1 MKQILQFCRVAYNEN
16 FLMALSLLAF
26 MALGSTARAA
36 ATPAQEFLVE
46 GGKAQAAI
54 VLGDNAAPF
63 YRFVG
68 EELQRYVE
76 AITGTQL
83 EIVTASQAAS
93 RPESLL
99 VLIGGP
105 KANTLVEKA
114 ATRQQAKFAD
124 LKVDSFLLWRVPVGK
139 KQGLIVGGNDEA
151 ATMYAAYDL
160 LERLGVTFLLAK
172 DILPENTADLKLP
185 AENVRAETPFPRRG
199 LLISNIYPNR
209 GIMNLSEV
217 KSMLDQMA
225 KLKMNYLQFFWF
237 EHEPWIDFGFR
248 GENKLLGDATGKET
262 GYLSWR
268 YNFGSNLI
276 KDVEVGRD
284 KFGGRERMAP
294 MEFQKVE
301 TPEDGFRVAQEFLR
315 EIIRYAKTR
324 KIKVWLCVDPTT
336 LPGNLARF
344 AHRAS
349 NRPVPFDQILGT
361 HMCPADPELH
371 EMNEN
376 RLRAL
381 VEAYPEAEGYFMYA
395 PEMFPDCPDDL
406 NRNFLE
412 GERGKYESVLQP
424 WADYYKPSMS
434 YEKNPAV
441 VLDST
446 TNSVSIIKKM
456 LEAKQRVA
464 PNTKV
469 GIGGIGRGFLL
480 PLLDKTFPKDVPITD
495 MESRAIWTPSGIPM
509 QLFGGMGER
518 ERTIVPRLDDDSGMF
533 GMQFNVGLYYKDRI
547 LQGSAENGVAGF
559 AGQLNRPRGMEQNY
573 RYLAEGAYNPK
584 LTPKEFYDGY
594 ARRLFGEAAAAEMAK
609 AFETLE
615 ANEEYLGWT
624 QKGNFGCCGPIAE
637 VSMAH
642 RLYQQPNPF
651 DGPKDWSRFIN
662 DSRDRVRYFT
672 QAAENLQQALN
683 LMKDAQP
690 KVAPHGQEELRYLM
704 NKTESYRMHLQTM
717 MTARQ
722 AYIEFDEAFRLWNA
736 RTIDRAELVRRLDAS
751 MTLFDQ
757 ARRMGRQTT
766 EKFAEVIDHPSDMG
780 VLYRANL
787 FLVTGLEL
795 VEQTMQNIVNYHHGK
810 EYTQLVPWNKIYYDF
825 PQFSTGQ

>member
-1 MKQILQFCRVAYNEN
+1 MEA
-16 FLMALSLLAF
+16 
-26 MALGSTARAA
+26 
-36 ATPAQEFLVE
+36 
-46 GGKAQAAI
+46 GKAKAVI
-54 VLGDNAAPF
+54 VLGDNSDPF

-68 EELQRYVE
+68 EELQGYVK
-76 AITGTQL
+76 AITGASL

-105 KANTLVEKA
+105 KANSLVEKA
-114 ATRQQAKFAD
+114 VNKKQAKFSD

-139 KQGLIVGGNDEA
+139 KRGLIVGGNDEA

-172 DILPENTADLKLP
+172 DILPEKTADLKLP
-185 AENVRAETPFPRRG
+185 AANVRAETPFPRRG

-209 GIMNLSEV
+209 GIMNLAEV

-225 KLKMNYLQFFWF
+225 KLKMNFLQFFWF
-237 EHEPWIDFGFR
+237 EHEPWINFGYR
-248 GENKLLGDATGKET
+248 GENKLVGDATGKET
-262 GYLSWR
+262 GYLTWR
-268 YNFGSNLI
+268 YDYGSNLI
-276 KDVEVGRD
+276 KDVVVGQNL
-284 KFGGRERMAP
+284 FGGRERMAP

-301 TPEDGFRVAQEFLR
+301 TPEDAFRVAKEFLT

-344 AHRAS
+344 AHRAP
-349 NRPVPFDQILGT
+349 NLQLPFHPILGT

-381 VEAYPEAEGYFMYA
+381 VETYPEAEGYFLYV

-406 NRNFLE
+406 NRNFLL
-412 GERGKYESVLQP
+412 GERSNYESVIPP
-424 WADYYKPSMS
+424 WADYYNNG
-434 YEKNPAV
+434 YERNRTV

-446 TNSVSIIKKM
+446 TNSVHIIKKM

-464 PNTKV
+464 PNAKV

-495 MESRAIWTPSGIPM
+495 MESRAIWTPLGIPM

-533 GMQFNVGLYYKDRI
+533 GMQFNVNLYYKDRV
-547 LQGSAENGVAGF
+547 LEGSVENGVAGF
-559 AGQLNRPRGMEQNY
+559 AGQLNRPRGTEQNY

-584 LTPKEFYDGY
+584 LTPKEFYEGY
-594 ARRLFGEAAAAEMAK
+594 ARRLFGEAAAPDMVK

-624 QKGNFGCCGPIAE
+624 QKRNFGCCGVIAE
-637 VSMAH
+637 VAMAH
-642 RLYQQPNPF
+642 NLYKQPNPF
-651 DGPKDWSRFIN
+651 DGPKDWNGFIN
-662 DSRDRVRYFT
+662 SCHDLVQYYGR
-672 QAAENLQQALN
+672 AAENLQQALD
-683 LMKDAQP
+683 LMKAA
-690 KVAPHGQEELRYLM
+690 APEGGPAWPGRAAL
-704 NKTESYRMHLQTM
+704 S
-717 MTARQ
+717 
-722 AYIEFDEAFRLWNA
+722 DE
-736 RTIDRAELVRRLDAS
+736 
-751 MTLFDQ
+751 
-757 ARRMGRQTT
+757 
-766 EKFAEVIDHPSDMG
+766 
-780 VLYRANL
+780 
-787 FLVTGLEL
+787 
-795 VEQTMQNIVNYHHGK
+795 QN
-810 EYTQLVPWNKIYYDF
+810 
-825 PQFSTGQ
+825 

>member
-1 MKQILQFCRVAYNEN
+1 
-16 FLMALSLLAF
+16 MAAGPS
-26 MALGSTARAA
+26 
-36 ATPAQEFLVE
+36 PEFLVE
-46 GGKAQAAI
+46 GGKARAVI
-54 VLGDNAAPF
+54 VLGDNSDLF

-68 EELQRYVE
+68 EELQRYVK
-76 AITGTQL
+76 AITGASL
-83 EIVTASQAAS
+83 EIVPASQARN
-93 RPESLL
+93 RPEGLL

-105 KANTLVEKA
+105 TASSLVEEAVQKK
-114 ATRQQAKFAD
+114 QAKFAD
-124 LKVDSFLLWRVPVGK
+124 LKVDGFLLWRVAVGK
-139 KQGLIVGGNDEA
+139 KRGFIVGGNDEA

-172 DILPENTADLKLP
+172 DILPEKTGDLKLP
-185 AENVRAETPFPRRG
+185 GENVRAETPFPRRG
-199 LLISNIYPNR
+199 LFISNIYPNR
-209 GIMNLSEV
+209 GIMNLAEV
-217 KSMLDQMA
+217 KAMLDQMA

-237 EHEPWIDFGFR
+237 EHEPWINFGFR

-262 GYLSWR
+262 GYLTWR
-268 YNFGSNLI
+268 YNFGSYLI
-276 KDVEVGRD
+276 RDMIVGQD

-301 TPEDGFRVAQEFLR
+301 TPEEAFEVAREFLT
-315 EIIRYAKTR
+315 EIIHYARTR

-344 AHRAS
+344 AHRAT
-349 NRPVPFDQILGT
+349 NLQLPFHPILGT

-381 VEAYPEAEGYFMYA
+381 VETYPEAEGYFMYA

-406 NRNFLE
+406 NRNFLL
-412 GERGKYESVLQP
+412 GERSKYESVIAP
-424 WADYYKPSMS
+424 WADYYNNG
-434 YEKNPAV
+434 YERNRTV

-446 TNSVSIIKKM
+446 TNSVHIIEKV
-456 LEAKQRVA
+456 LEARQRVA
-464 PNTKV
+464 PNAKV

-495 MESRAIWTPSGIPM
+495 MESRAIWTPRGIPM
-509 QLFGGMGER
+509 QLFGGMGDR
-518 ERTIVPRLDDDSGMF
+518 ERTIVPRLDDDNGMF
-533 GMQFNVGLYYKDRI
+533 GMQFNVGLYYQDRI
-547 LQGSAENGVAGF
+547 LEGSVENGVAGF
-559 AGQLNRPRGMEQNY
+559 AGQLNRPRGTEQNY

-594 ARRLFGEAAAAEMAK
+594 ARRLFGAAAAPDMVK

-624 QKGNFGCCGPIAE
+624 QKGNFGCCGPISE
-637 VSMAH
+637 VSRAH

-651 DGPKDWSRFIN
+651 DGPKDWTGFISG
-662 DSRDRVRYFT
+662 SRDLIRYYG
-672 QAAENLQQALN
+672 QAAENLQKALD
-683 LMKDAQP
+683 LMKAAAP
-690 KVAPHGQEELRYLM
+690 KVAPHGQEELHYLM
-704 NKTESYRMHLQTM
+704 NKAESYRLHLQTLI
-717 MTARQ
+717 TVRK
-722 AYIEFDEAFRLWNA
+722 AYIEFGEAFQLWKA
-736 RTIDRAELVRRLDAS
+736 GEIDRAELVRRLDAS
-751 MTLFDQ
+751 MVLFDE
-757 ARRMGRQTT
+757 ARRMGRRTT

-810 EYTQLVPWNKIYYDF
+810 EYTQHVPWDKIYYDF
-825 PQFSTGQ
+825 PQFSPPW

>member
-1 MKQILQFCRVAYNEN
+1 MKQILQFLRLAYNEN
-16 FLMALSLLAF
+16 FLIALLLMAF
-26 MALGSTARAA
+26 MAPGSMARGAA
-36 ATPAQEFLVE
+36 KPAQEFLVE
-46 GGKAQAAI
+46 GGKAQAVI
-54 VLGDNAAPF
+54 VLGDNADPF

-68 EELQRYVE
+68 DELQRYVT

-83 EIVTASQAAS
+83 EIVTASQARN
-93 RPESLL
+93 RPEGLL

-105 KANTLVEKA
+105 AANTLVEEAVKK
-114 ATRQQAKFAD
+114 QQAKFAD
-124 LKVDSFLLWRVPVGK
+124 LKPDGFLLWRVVVGK
-139 KQGLIVGGNDEA
+139 KRGYVAGGNDEA

-172 DILPENTADLKLP
+172 DILPEKTADLKLP
-185 AENVRAETPFPRRG
+185 VENVRAETPFPRRG
-199 LLISNIYPNR
+199 LFISNIYPSR

-217 KSMLDQMA
+217 KFMLDQMA

-237 EHEPWIDFGFR
+237 EHEPWINFGFR

-276 KDVEVGRD
+276 KDVEVGQD

-381 VEAYPEAEGYFMYA
+381 VETYPEAEGYFMYA
-395 PEMFPDCPDDL
+395 PEMYPDCPDDL

-424 WADYYKPSMS
+424 WADYYKPSTS
-434 YEKNPAV
+434 YEKNPTV

-446 TNSVSIIKKM
+446 TNSVYIIKKI

-464 PNTKV
+464 PNAKV

-480 PLLDKTFPKDVPITD
+480 PVLDKTFPKDVPITD
-495 MESRAIWTPSGIPM
+495 MESRAIWTPRGIPM

-547 LQGSAENGVAGF
+547 LEGAVENGVAGF

-584 LTPKEFYDGY
+584 LTPKEFYGGY
-594 ARRLFGEAAAAEMAK
+594 ARRLFGEAAAPDIVK
-609 AFETLE
+609 AFEILE

-637 VSMAH
+637 ISMAH

-651 DGPKDWSRFIN
+651 DGPKDWSRFIK
-662 DSRDRVRYFT
+662 SSQEVMPYFA

-704 NKTESYRMHLQTM
+704 NKTESYRMHLQTLV
-717 MTARQ
+717 TVRKG
-722 AYIEFDEAFRLWNA
+722 YIEFDEAFRLWKA
-736 RTIDRAELVRRLDAS
+736 GSIDRAELVRRLDAS
-751 MTLFDQ
+751 MALFDQ

-810 EYTQLVPWNKIYYDF
+810 EYTQLVPWNEIYYDF
-825 PQFSTGQ
+825 PQFFTGK

>member
-1 MKQILQFCRVAYNEN
+1 MRPIAKLCRFAHGKG
-16 FLMALSLLAF
+16 FLISFLLLVF
-26 MALGSTARAA
+26 MASSLIVRAA
-36 ATPAQEFLVE
+36 TRPAQDFLVE
-46 GGKAQAAI
+46 VGKAKAVI
-54 VLGDNAAPF
+54 VLGDNSDPF

-68 EELQRYVE
+68 EELQGYVK
-76 AITGTQL
+76 AITGASL

-105 KANTLVEKA
+105 AANNLVEKVVNKK
-114 ATRQQAKFAD
+114 QAKFSD
-124 LKVDSFLLWRVPVGK
+124 LKADSFLLWRVQVGK
-139 KQGLIVGGNDEA
+139 KRGLIVGGNDEA

-160 LERLGVTFLLAK
+160 VERLGVTFLLAK
-172 DILPENTADLKLP
+172 DILPEKTSDLRLP
-185 AENVRAETPFPRRG
+185 DGNVRAETPFTRRG

-217 KSMLDQMA
+217 KFMLDQMA
-225 KLKMNYLQFFWF
+225 KLKMNFLQFFWF
-237 EHEPWIDFGFR
+237 EHEPWINFGYK

-262 GYLSWR
+262 GYLTWR
-268 YNFGSNLI
+268 YNYGSNLI
-276 KDVEVGRD
+276 KDVAVGQNL
-284 KFGGRERMAP
+284 FGGRERMAP

-301 TPEDGFRVAQEFLR
+301 TPEDAFQVAKEFLT

-344 AHRAS
+344 AHRAQ
-349 NRPVPFDQILGT
+349 NLQLPFHPILGT

-381 VEAYPEAEGYFMYA
+381 VETYPEAEGYFMYI

-406 NRNFLE
+406 NRNFLL
-412 GERGKYESVLQP
+412 GERSKYESVISP
-424 WADYYKPSMS
+424 WADYYNNG
-434 YEKNPAV
+434 YERNRTV

-446 TNSVSIIKKM
+446 TNSVHIIKKM

-464 PNTKV
+464 PNAKV

-495 MESRAIWTPSGIPM
+495 MESRAIWTPLGIPM

-547 LQGSAENGVAGF
+547 LEGSVENGVAGF

-584 LTPKEFYDGY
+584 LTPKEFYEGY
-594 ARRLFGEAAAAEMAK
+594 ARRLFGEAAAPDMVR
-609 AFETLE
+609 AFEMLE

-624 QKGNFGCCGPIAE
+624 QKGNFGCCGVIAE
-637 VSMAH
+637 VAMAH
-642 RLYQQPNPF
+642 NLYKQPNPF
-651 DGPKDWSRFIN
+651 DGPKDWSRFISS
-662 DSRDRVRYFT
+662 SRDLNRYYG
-672 QAAENLQQALN
+672 QAAENLKQALE
-683 LMKDAQP
+683 LMKAAQP

-704 NKTESYRMHLQTM
+704 NKTESYRMHLETLV
-717 MTARQ
+717 TVRK
-722 AYIEFDEAFRLWNA
+722 AYIALGEAFQMWNNRA
-736 RTIDRAELVRRLDAS
+736 IDRAELVRRLDAS
-751 MTLFDQ
+751 LALFSEG
-757 ARRMGRQTT
+757 RRMGRQTT
-766 EKFAEVIDHPSDMG
+766 EKFAEVIDHPADMG

-795 VEQTMQNIVNYHHGK
+795 VEQTMQEIVNYHHGR
-810 EYTQLVPWNKIYYDF
+810 EYTKLVPWNKIYYEF
-825 PQFSTGQ
+825 PQFSPPW

>member
-1 MKQILQFCRVAYNEN
+1 MRINRILEFCRLAYNVN
-16 FLMALSLLAF
+16 FLIVLSFLAF
-26 MALGSTARAA
+26 MASGSMGKAA
-36 ATPAQEFLVE
+36 KPSQEFLVE
-46 GGKAQAAI
+46 GGKPRAVI
-54 VLGDNAAPF
+54 VLGDNSDPF

-68 EELQRYVE
+68 GELQRYVK
-76 AITGTQL
+76 AITGASL
-83 EIVTASQAAS
+83 EIVTASQARN

-105 KANTLVEKA
+105 TANSLVDQAVKKK
-114 ATRQQAKFAD
+114 QAKFSD
-124 LKVDSFLLWRVPVGK
+124 LKADGFLLWKVVVGK

-151 ATMYAAYDL
+151 STMYAAYDL

-172 DILPENTADLKLP
+172 DILPEQTADLKLP
-185 AENVRAETPFPRRG
+185 DDNVRAETPFPRRG

-209 GIMNLSEV
+209 GIMNLAEV
-217 KSMLDQMA
+217 KAMLDQMA
-225 KLKMNYLQFFWF
+225 KLKMNFLQFFWF
-237 EHEPWIDFGFR
+237 EHEPWINFGYR

-276 KDVEVGRD
+276 KDVVVGQD

-301 TPEDGFRVAQEFLR
+301 APEDAFRVAREFLT

-349 NRPVPFDQILGT
+349 NRPVPFDPILGA

-381 VEAYPEAEGYFMYA
+381 VESYPEAEGYFMYV

-406 NRNFLE
+406 NRKFLL
-412 GERGKYESVLQP
+412 GERSKNESVLPP
-424 WADYYKPSMS
+424 WADFYNNG
-434 YEKNPAV
+434 YERNRTM

-446 TNSVSIIKKM
+446 TNSVYIIKKV

-464 PNTKV
+464 PNAKV

-480 PLLDKTFPKDVPITD
+480 PLLDKTFPKDVAITD
-495 MESRAIWTPSGIPM
+495 MESRAIWTPRGIPM
-509 QLFGGMGER
+509 QLFGGMGDR

-547 LQGSAENGVAGF
+547 LEGSVENGVAGF

-584 LTPKEFYDGY
+584 LTPKDFYDGY
-594 ARRLFGEAAAAEMAK
+594 ARRLFGEAAAPDMVK

-637 VSMAH
+637 VAMAH
-642 RLYQQPNPF
+642 NLYKQPNPF
-651 DGPKDWSRFIN
+651 DGPKDPDRFIGR
-662 DSRDRVRYFT
+662 SRELIRYYG
-672 QAAENLQQALN
+672 QAAENLQQALD
-683 LMKDAQP
+683 LMKAAQP
-690 KVAPHGQEELRYLM
+690 KVAPHGLEELHYLI
-704 NKTESYRMHLQTM
+704 NKTESYRLHLQTM

-722 AYIEFDEAFRLWNA
+722 AYVEFGEAFQMWNA
-736 RTIDRAELVRRLDAS
+736 KAIDRAELVRRLDAS
-751 MTLFDQ
+751 MVLFDE

-810 EYTQLVPWNKIYYDF
+810 EYTKRVAWDKIYYDF
-825 PQFSTGQ
+825 PQFSTP

>member
-1 MKQILQFCRVAYNEN
+1 MKPILKLCRIVHGKG
-16 FLMALSLLAF
+16 FLIGVLLLLF
-26 MALGSTARAA
+26 MASSLTVRAA
-36 ATPAQEFLVE
+36 ARPAQGFLVE
-46 GGKAQAAI
+46 AGKAKAVI
-54 VLGDNAAPF
+54 VLGDNADPF
-63 YRFVG
+63 YRFVAR
-68 EELQRYVE
+68 EVQRYVE
-76 AITGTQL
+76 AITGASL
-83 EIVTASQAAS
+83 EIVAASQVSS

-105 KANTLVEKA
+105 KANALVEKSVNK
-114 ATRQQAKFAD
+114 QQAKFSD
-124 LKVDSFLLWRVPVGK
+124 LKADGFLLWKVPVGK
-139 KQGLIVGGNDEA
+139 KQGLIVAGNDEA

-160 LERLGVTFLLAK
+160 VERLGVTFLLAK
-172 DILPENTADLKLP
+172 DILPEKTADLKLP

-199 LLISNIYPNR
+199 FFISNIYESR

-217 KSMLDQMA
+217 KFMLDQMA

-237 EHEPWIDFGFR
+237 EHEPWINFGFR
-248 GENKLLGDATGKET
+248 GENKLVGDATGKES
-262 GYLSWR
+262 GYLTWR
-268 YNFGSNLI
+268 YNFGSHLV
-276 KDVEVGRD
+276 KDMEIGQD

-349 NRPVPFDQILGT
+349 NRPVPFDPILGT

-381 VEAYPEAEGYFMYA
+381 VETYPEAEGYFMYA
-395 PEMFPDCPDDL
+395 PEMYPDCPDDL
-406 NRNFLE
+406 NRNFLV
-412 GERGKYESVLQP
+412 GERGKYESVLTP

-434 YEKNPAV
+434 YEKNPDV

-446 TNSVSIIKKM
+446 TNSVYIIKKV
-456 LEAKQRVA
+456 LEARQRVA
-464 PNTKV
+464 PNAKV

-495 MESRAIWTPSGIPM
+495 MESRPIWTPHGIPM

-518 ERTIVPRLDDDSGMF
+518 ERTIVPRLDNDGGMF
-533 GMQFNVGLYYKDRI
+533 GIQFNVGLYYKDRI
-547 LQGSAENGVAGF
+547 LEGSVENGVAGF

-573 RYLAEGAYNPK
+573 RYLAEGAYKPK
-584 LTPKEFYDGY
+584 LTPKEFYHGY
-594 ARRLFGEAAAAEMAK
+594 ARRLFGEAAAPEMAK

-624 QKGNFGCCGPIAE
+624 QKGNFGCCGPIGE

-651 DGPKDWSRFIN
+651 DGPKDWDKFI
-662 DSRDRVRYFT
+662 SSSQELIRYYG
-672 QAAENLQQALN
+672 QAAENLKQALN

-704 NKTESYRMHLQTM
+704 NKTESYRMHLQTLV
-717 MTARQ
+717 TVRKG
-722 AYIEFDEAFRLWNA
+722 YIEFDEAFRLWNA
-736 RTIDRAELVRRLDAS
+736 RSIDRAELVRRLDAS
-751 MTLFDQ
+751 ITLFDQ

-766 EKFAEVIDHPSDMG
+766 EKFSEVIDHPSDMG

-795 VEQTMQNIVNYHHGK
+795 VEQTMQDIVNYHHGR
-810 EYTQLVPWNKIYYDF
+810 EYTKLVPWNKIYYEF
-825 PQFSTGQ
+825 PQFVPAR

>member
-1 MKQILQFCRVAYNEN
+1 M
-16 FLMALSLLAF
+16 
-26 MALGSTARAA
+26 
-36 ATPAQEFLVE
+36 
-46 GGKAQAAI
+46 
-54 VLGDNAAPF
+54 LGDNSDPF

-68 EELQRYVE
+68 EELQRYVQ
-76 AITGTQL
+76 AITGASL

-93 RPESLL
+93 QPEGLL

-105 KANTLVEKA
+105 QANSLVTKAVNK
-114 ATRQQAKFAD
+114 RQVKFSD
-124 LKVDSFLLWRVPVGK
+124 LKVDGFLLWNVPVGR

-151 ATMYAAYDL
+151 STMYAAYDL
-160 LERLGVTFLLAK
+160 LERLGITFLLAK
-172 DILPENTADLKLP
+172 DILPEKTADLKLP
-185 AENVRAETPFPRRG
+185 AANVRAETPFPRRG

-209 GIMNLSEV
+209 GIMNLAEV

-225 KLKMNYLQFFWF
+225 KLKMNFLQFFWF
-237 EHEPWIDFGFR
+237 EHEPWINFGFR

-262 GYLSWR
+262 GYLTWR
-268 YNFGSNLI
+268 YNYGSNLI
-276 KDVEVGRD
+276 KDVVVGQ
-284 KFGGRERMAP
+284 KLFGGRERMAP

-301 TPEDGFRVAQEFLR
+301 TPEDGFRVAWEFLT

-324 KIKVWLCVDPTT
+324 KIKMWLCVDPTT

-344 AHRAS
+344 AHRAP
-349 NRPVPFDQILGT
+349 NLQLPFHPILGT

-381 VEAYPEAEGYFMYA
+381 VETYPEAEGYFLYV
-395 PEMFPDCPDDL
+395 PEMFPDCQDDL
-406 NRNFLE
+406 NRNFLL
-412 GERGKYESVLQP
+412 GERAKYESVIPP
-424 WADYYKPSMS
+424 WADYYNNG
-434 YEKNPAV
+434 YERDRTV

-446 TNSVSIIKKM
+446 TNSVHIIEKM
-456 LEAKQRVA
+456 LEAKPRVA
-464 PNTKV
+464 PNAKV

-495 MESRAIWTPSGIPM
+495 MESRAIWTPRGIPM

-518 ERTIVPRLDDDSGMF
+518 ERTIVPRLDDDNGMF
-533 GMQFNVGLYYKDRI
+533 GMQFNVNLYYKDRV
-547 LQGSAENGVAGF
+547 LEGSAENGVAGF

-584 LTPKEFYDGY
+584 LTPKEFYEGY
-594 ARRLFGEAAAAEMAK
+594 ARRLFGEAAAPDMVK

-624 QKGNFGCCGPIAE
+624 QKGNFGCCGVIAE
-637 VSMAH
+637 VAMAH
-642 RLYQQPNPF
+642 NLYKQPNPF
-651 DGPKDWSRFIN
+651 DGPKDWNGFISSSHN
-662 DSRDRVRYFT
+662 LVKYYER
-672 QAAENLQQALN
+672 AAENLQQASDA
-683 LMKDAQP
+683 MKAAAP

-704 NKTESYRMHLQTM
+704 NKTESYRMHLETLI
-717 MTARQ
+717 TVRK
-722 AYIEFDEAFRLWNA
+722 AYVEFDEAFDLWNA
-736 RTIDRAELVRRLDAS
+736 QKLDRAEFVRRLDAS
-751 MTLFDQ
+751 LALFDE

-795 VEQTMQNIVNYHHGK
+795 VEQTMQDIVNYHHGK
-810 EYTQLVPWNKIYYDF
+810 EYTKLVPWNKIYYEF
-825 PQFSTGQ
+825 PQFSPLW

>member
-1 MKQILQFCRVAYNEN
+1 MRIKLTLQFCHLAYTKI
-16 FLMALSLLAF
+16 FLIALLLLAF
-26 MALGSTARAA
+26 TASGSMARAA
-36 ATPAQEFLVE
+36 AGPAPDFLVE
-46 GGKAQAAI
+46 GGKARAVI
-54 VLGDNAAPF
+54 VLGDKPDPF

-68 EELQRYVE
+68 EELQRYVK
-76 AITGTQL
+76 AITGAQL
-83 EIVTASQAAS
+83 EIVTESQAGN
-93 RPESLL
+93 RPEGLL

-105 KANTLVEKA
+105 TANSLVEKA
-114 ATRQQAKFAD
+114 VSRKQANFAD
-124 LKVDSFLLWRVPVGK
+124 LKADSFLLWRVVIGK
-139 KQGLIVGGNDEA
+139 KRGWIVGGNDEA

-160 LERLGVTFLLAK
+160 IERLGATFLLAK
-172 DILPENTADLKLP
+172 DILPEKTGDLMLP
-185 AENVRAETPFPRRG
+185 AGNVRAETPFPRRG
-199 LLISNIYPNR
+199 LFISNIYPSR
-209 GIMNLSEV
+209 GIMNLAEV

-225 KLKMNYLQFFWF
+225 KLKMNFLQFFWF
-237 EHEPWIDFGFR
+237 EHEPWINFGYR

-262 GYLSWR
+262 GYLTWR

-276 KDVEVGRD
+276 KDVVVGQD

-294 MEFQKVE
+294 MEFQNVE
-301 TPEDGFRVAQEFLR
+301 TPEDGFRVAQEFLT
-315 EIIRYAKTR
+315 EIIRYAKAR

-349 NRPVPFDQILGT
+349 NRPVPFDPILGA

-381 VEAYPEAEGYFMYA
+381 VETYPEAEGYFMYA

-406 NRNFLE
+406 NRKFLL
-412 GERGKYESVLQP
+412 GERGKYESVIPP
-424 WADYYKPSMS
+424 WAES
-434 YEKNPAV
+434 YNNGYERNRTV

-446 TNSVSIIKKM
+446 TSTVHIIEKM

-464 PNTKV
+464 PSAKV

-495 MESRAIWTPSGIPM
+495 MESRAIWTPGGIPM
-509 QLFGGMGER
+509 KLFGGMGER

-547 LQGSAENGVAGF
+547 LEGSAENGVAGF

-584 LTPKEFYDGY
+584 LTPQEFYNGY
-594 ARRLFGEAAAAEMAK
+594 ARRLFGEAAAPDMVK
-609 AFETLE
+609 AFATLE

-651 DGPKDWSRFIN
+651 DGPKDWSRFVN
-662 DSRDRVRYFT
+662 DSRDRIRYFG

-683 LMKDAQP
+683 LMKAAAP

-704 NKTESYRMHLQTM
+704 NKTESYRLHLETLI
-717 MTARQ
+717 TIRKG
-722 AYIEFDEAFRLWNA
+722 YIEFDDAFRLWKAGEIN
-736 RTIDRAELVRRLDAS
+736 RAELVRRLDAS
-751 MTLFDQ
+751 VVLFDQ
-757 ARRMGRQTT
+757 GRRMGRQTT

-780 VLYRANL
+780 VLYRANV

-810 EYTQLVPWNKIYYDF
+810 EYTKLVPWDKIYYDF
-825 PQFSTGQ
+825 PQFSSP

>member
-1 MKQILQFCRVAYNEN
+1 VA
-16 FLMALSLLAF
+16 A
-26 MALGSTARAA
+26 
-36 ATPAQEFLVE
+36 
-46 GGKAQAAI
+46 
-54 VLGDNAAPF
+54 
-63 YRFVG
+63 
-68 EELQRYVE
+68 
-76 AITGTQL
+76 
-83 EIVTASQAAS
+83 
-93 RPESLL
+93 
-99 VLIGGP
+99 
-105 KANTLVEKA
+105 
-114 ATRQQAKFAD
+114 
-124 LKVDSFLLWRVPVGK
+124 GK
-139 KQGLIVGGNDEA
+139 KRGLIVGGNDEA

-160 LERLGVTFLLAK
+160 LERLGVTFLLTK
-172 DILPENTADLKLP
+172 DILPEKSGDLQLP
-185 AENVRAETPFPRRG
+185 AGNVRAETPFPRRG

-217 KSMLDQMA
+217 KAMLDQMA

-237 EHEPWIDFGFR
+237 EHEPWINFGYR

-262 GYLSWR
+262 GYLTWR
-268 YNFGSNLI
+268 YNFGSYLT
-276 KDVEVGRD
+276 KDVVVGQD

-294 MEFQKVE
+294 MEFQKVD
-301 TPEDGFRVAQEFLR
+301 TPEEAFRVAQEFLR
-315 EIIRYAKTR
+315 EIIHYAQTR

-349 NRPVPFDQILGT
+349 NRPVPFDPILGA

-406 NRNFLE
+406 NRKFLL
-412 GERGKYESVLQP
+412 GERSKYESVIPP
-424 WADYYKPSMS
+424 WADYYNNG
-434 YEKNPAV
+434 YERNRTV

-446 TNSVSIIKKM
+446 TNSVYIIKKV

-464 PNTKV
+464 PNAKV

-480 PLLDKTFPKDVPITD
+480 PMLDKTFPKDVPITD
-495 MESRAIWTPSGIPM
+495 MESRAIWTPRGIPM

-547 LQGSAENGVAGF
+547 LEGSVENGVAGF

-594 ARRLFGEAAAAEMAK
+594 ARRLFGGAAAPDMVK
-609 AFETLE
+609 AFEILE

-624 QKGNFGCCGPIAE
+624 QKGNFGCCGPISE
-637 VSMAH
+637 VSMGH

-651 DGPKDWSRFIN
+651 DGPKDWSGFIKG
-662 DSRDRVRYFT
+662 SRNLVQYYG
-672 QAAENLQQALN
+672 QAADNLQQALDA
-683 LMKDAQP
+683 MKRAQP
-690 KVAPHGQEELRYLM
+690 RVAPQGQQEFSYLM
-704 NKTESYRMHLQTM
+704 NKTESYRLHLQTLI
-717 MTARQ
+717 TVRK
-722 AYIEFDEAFRLWNA
+722 AYIEFGEAFQLWKA
-736 RTIDRAELVRRLDAS
+736 GAIDRAELVRQLDS
-751 MTLFDQ
+751 SLVLFDQ

-795 VEQTMQNIVNYHHGK
+795 VEQTMRNIVNYHHGK
-810 EYTQLVPWNKIYYDF
+810 EYTQLVPWDKIYYDF
-825 PQFSTGQ
+825 PQFSTAQ

>member
-1 MKQILQFCRVAYNEN
+1 VQTKPIPELCRVAYGKELLIR
-16 FLMALSLLAF
+16 FLLPVF
-26 MALGSTARAA
+26 MASGFVASAA
-36 ATPAQEFLVE
+36 VRPAQDFLVE
-46 GGKAQAAI
+46 AGKAKAVI
-54 VLGDNAAPF
+54 VLGDNSDPF

-68 EELQRYVE
+68 EELQRYVK
-76 AITGTQL
+76 AITGASL
-83 EIVTASQAAS
+83 EIVTASQASS

-105 KANTLVEKA
+105 KPNSLVE
-114 ATRQQAKFAD
+114 QAINKKQASFSD

-139 KQGLIVGGNDEA
+139 KRGLIVGGNDEA

-160 LERLGVTFLLAK
+160 LERLGITFLLAK
-172 DILPENTADLKLP
+172 DILPEKVADLKLP
-185 AENVRAETPFPRRG
+185 LANVRAETPFPRRG

-209 GIMNLSEV
+209 GIMNLAEV

-225 KLKMNYLQFFWF
+225 KLKMNFLQFFWF
-237 EHEPWIDFGFR
+237 EHEPWINFGFR

-262 GYLSWR
+262 GYLTWR
-268 YNFGSNLI
+268 YNYGSNLI
-276 KDVEVGRD
+276 KDVVVGQNL
-284 KFGGRERMAP
+284 FGGRERMAP

-301 TPEDGFRVAQEFLR
+301 TPEDGFRVAKEFLT

-344 AHRAS
+344 AHRAP
-349 NRPVPFDQILGT
+349 NLQLPFHPILGT

-381 VEAYPEAEGYFMYA
+381 VETYPEAEGYFLYV
-395 PEMFPDCPDDL
+395 PEMFPDCRDDL
-406 NRNFLE
+406 NRKFLL
-412 GERGKYESVLQP
+412 GERAKYESVLPP
-424 WADYYKPSMS
+424 WADYYNNG
-434 YEKNPAV
+434 YERDRTV

-446 TNSVSIIKKM
+446 TNSVHIIRKM
-456 LEAKQRVA
+456 LDAKQRVA
-464 PNTKV
+464 PNAKV
-469 GIGGIGRGFLL
+469 GVGGIGRGFLL

-495 MESRAIWTPSGIPM
+495 MESRAIWTPRGIPM

-518 ERTIVPRLDDDSGMF
+518 ELTIVPRLDDDNGMF
-533 GMQFNVGLYYKDRI
+533 GMQFNVNLYYKDRV
-547 LQGSAENGVAGF
+547 LSGSVENGVAGF

-573 RYLAEGAYNPK
+573 RYLSEGAYNPT
-584 LTPKEFYDGY
+584 LTPKEFYEGY
-594 ARRLFGEAAAAEMAK
+594 ARRLFGEAAAPDMVK

-624 QKGNFGCCGPIAE
+624 QKGNFGCCGVIAE
-637 VSMAH
+637 VAMAH
-642 RLYQQPNPF
+642 NLYKQPNPF
-651 DGPKDWSRFIN
+651 DGPKDWNGFIGSSH
-662 DSRDRVRYFT
+662 DLVRYYE
-672 QAAENLQQALN
+672 QAAENLQQAA
-683 LMKDAQP
+683 DAMNAAAP

-704 NKTESYRMHLQTM
+704 NKTESYRMHLETLI
-717 MTARQ
+717 TVRK
-722 AYIEFDEAFRLWNA
+722 AYIAFDEAFRMWDA
-736 RTIDRAELVRRLDAS
+736 KTIDRAELVRRLDAS
-751 MTLFDQ
+751 MALFSE
-757 ARRMGRQTT
+757 ARRMGRETT

-795 VEQTMQNIVNYHHGK
+795 VEQTMQDIVNYHHGR
-810 EYTQLVPWNKIYYDF
+810 EYTKLVPWNKIYYEF
-825 PQFSTGQ
+825 PRFSPPW